1 MKNAVDWIITI
12 IISVCL
18 LIVIYALVFGGI
30 GKFFKEPSKPT
41 EEGVKW
47 FEYVDM
53 NVIRHRETGVCYYVT
68 EDYITPLYNADGS
81 LYVLG
86 G

>member
-1 MKNAVDWIITI
+1 MKDVGGWIISI
-12 IISVCL
+12 VCSICL
-18 LIVIYALVFGGI
+18 GFALYALVTD
-30 GKFFKEPSKPT
+30 KQTEQT

-53 NVIRHRETGVCYYVT
+53 NVIRHRETGVCYYAT

>member
-1 MKNAVDWIITI
+1 MKDAAEWIIAITT
-12 IISVCL
+12 SVCL
-18 LIVIYALVFGGI
+18 LIGICALVFGG
-30 GKFFKEPSKPT
+30 FFEEPSEPT
-41 EEGVKW
+41 EDGVKW

-53 NVIRHRETGVCYYVT
+53 NVIRHRETGVCYYAT

>member
-1 MKNAVDWIITI
+1 MKDVGGLI
-12 IISVCL
+12 IIIVCSICL
-18 LIVIYALVFGGI
+18 GFAIYALAVD
-30 GKFFKEPSKPT
+30 KEREPT

-68 EDYITPLYNADGS
+68 EDYITPLYNADGT
-81 LYVLG
+81 LYTLG

>member
-1 MKNAVDWIITI
+1 MKDVGGLII
-12 IISVCL
+12 
-18 LIVIYALVFGGI
+18 LIVCSICLGFAICALVIDKQG
-30 GKFFKEPSKPT
+30 EQT

-53 NVIRHRETGVCYYVT
+53 NVIRHRETGVCYYAT

-81 LYVLG
+81 LYTLG
-86 G
+86 D

>member
-1 MKNAVDWIITI
+1 MKDVGGWIII
-12 IISVCL
+12 IICSICL
-18 LIVIYALVFGGI
+18 GLSICALVTD
-30 GKFFKEPSKPT
+30 KQTEPT

-53 NVIRHRETGVCYYVT
+53 NVIRHRETGVCYYAT

>member
-1 MKNAVDWIITI
+1 MKEVGGWIII
-12 IISVCL
+12 VFCSICL
-18 LIVIYALVFGGI
+18 GICLGLGMGALVI
-30 GKFFKEPSKPT
+30 DKQTEPT

-53 NVIRHRETGVCYYVT
+53 NVIRHRETGVCYYAT

>member
-1 MKNAVDWIITI
+1 MKVVEGIFVFAIGALVWM
-12 IISVCL
+12 V
-18 LIVIYALVFGGI
+18 LIVASAT
-30 GKFFKEPSKPT
+30 SKPT
-41 EEGVKW
+41 IQIEDGLKW
-47 FEYVDM
+47 FEYVDEDVM
-53 NVIRHRETGVCYYVT
+53 RHRETGVCYYVT